1 MALWEVSAMPR
12 QKNYNTQT
20 IYFTD
25 KLRHQ
30 MAQILNF
37 SCTLVEAPMGY
48 GKTTA
53 VREYLKGTDDHVLWH
68 RVYDDSVSGFWI
80 TFSRLFRELDR
91 DRSED
96 LERLGFP
103 NDSVSMQEALKLIE
117 EIEFPAETVL
127 VIDDYHLISATDA
140 SSFIWFL
147 VVNEVDH
154 LHIVLTARYVERLRI
169 EELSLKGYLHHI
181 EKDIFELTPDE
192 ITEYYKLCGIS
203 LRAAEADQLY
213 AITEGWISALYLLM
227 LGAKES
233 GSFVNTNNIHK
244 LVKDAVYDPFS
255 EEIKDFLLCLCIFD
269 SFTMRQAVHMWG
281 DKRADLFLAEVRG
294 KNAFINFDA
303 DAKTYQIHSIFTSF
317 LRELLEKKDSAY
329 KQKLYEKAGLW
340 CLETG
345 DLPAAMHYF
354 YMAGDFEKLLC
365 TAELDKASGNEKKEF
380 IIKYFEQCPPE
391 HKKRHPVALLVYA
404 MALMAFNETALFQ
417 KTCME
422 LALLVQ
428 SGDLEDERRDELAGE
443 LELLESFGKYN
454 DIMAMSEHHKRAC
467 ALLKKPSVF
476 MDTTGSW
483 TFGSPSVLY
492 MFYRESG
499 KLEQEVNDMK
509 EAMPYY
515 YRLTDGH
522 GTGAEQLMEA
532 EWHFC
537 KGDFEN
543 AEIAVHQAFYLAD
556 GAHQPNMTLC
566 ALFLQARMALI
577 RGDYANVL
585 DLSGKIHEAVEK
597 NRLFA
602 LIHTVDMCEGFI
614 HACLQH
620 RSKIPEWLAE
630 GDFSSSR
637 LYFPARAFSNIIY
650 GRALLLNGDYLKLLG
665 ISGQFFGI
673 ASVFPNILPNI
684 YTAIYVGAANERIY
698 RRGEAVT
705 AIRQALELAVPDKVY
720 MPFVENCDFIKPLL
734 EEIYSEGTYRE
745 DITKILELYSPYQ
758 KAVEQISRTYF
769 AEDKPQLSEREEEIA
784 RLASEGLS
792 NRQIGE
798 KLFISENTVKKHL
811 KGVFGKL
818 GVSSRSLLI
827 QHFDTIG

>member
-1 MALWEVSAMPR
+1 MPR
-12 QKNYNTQT
+12 QKNYNTQA

-25 KLRHQ
+25 KLRAQ
-30 MAQILNF
+30 MAQLLNF
-37 SCTLVEAPMGY
+37 PCTLVEAPMGY

-53 VREYLKGTDDHVLWH
+53 VREYLKGTDAHVLWH
-68 RVYDDSVSGFWI
+68 RVYDGSVSGFWI

-127 VIDDYHLISATDA
+127 VIDDYHLISATDV

-169 EELSLKGYLHHI
+169 EELSLKGYLHHL
-181 EKDIFELTPDE
+181 EKEIFELTPNE

-203 LRAAEADQLY
+203 LRAAEADQLF

-227 LGAKES
+227 LSANETH
-233 GSFVNTNNIHK
+233 SFMDTNNIQR
-244 LVKDAVYDPFS
+244 LIKDSIFDPFS

-269 SFTMRQAVHMWG
+269 SFSMGQAIHMWG
-281 DKRADLFLAEVRG
+281 DERAELLLAEVRG
-294 KNAFINFDA
+294 KNAFVNFDA
-303 DAKTYQIHSIFTSF
+303 DAKTFQIHSIFTSF

-329 KQKLYEKAGLW
+329 KQRLYDKAGHW

-354 YMAGDFEKLLC
+354 YMAGDFENLLC
-365 TAELDKASGNEKKEF
+365 TAALDKASGNEKKELV
-380 IIKYFEQCPPE
+380 IKYFEQCPPE
-391 HKKRHPVALLVYA
+391 CKKRHPVALLVYA
-404 MALMAFNETALFQ
+404 MALMAFNEMDLFQ
-417 KTCME
+417 KTCSE
-422 LALLVQ
+422 LALLIRDSNMDAESAQ
-428 SGDLEDERRDELAGE
+428 SLTGE
-443 LELLESFGKYN
+443 LELLLSFTRYN

-499 KLEQEVNDMK
+499 KLEQAVNDMK

-522 GTGAEQLMEA
+522 GTSAEQLMEA

-543 AEIAVHQAFYLAD
+543 AEIAVHQALYLAD
-556 GAHQPNMTLC
+556 GANQPNMILC
-566 ALFLQARMALI
+566 AFFLQARMALL
-577 RGDYANVL
+577 RGDYASVL
-585 DLSGKIHEAVEK
+585 DLLRKIHEAVEK
-597 NRLFA
+597 NRLYA
-602 LIHTVDMCEGFI
+602 LIHTIDMCKGFI
-614 HACLQH
+614 NACLRQ
-620 RSKIPEWLAE
+620 RSNIPEWLAE

-673 ASVFPNILPNI
+673 ASAFPNELPNI

-705 AIRQALELAVPDKVY
+705 AIRQALELALPDKVY

-734 EEIYSEGTYRE
+734 EEIYNEGMYGE

-758 KAVEQISRTYF
+758 KAVEHINRTYF
-769 AEDKPQLSEREEEIA
+769 AEDKPRLSEREEEIA
-784 RLASEGLS
+784 RLASEGFS

-811 KGVFGKL
+811 KGVFEKL

-827 QHFDTIG
+827 QHFDSISLKQL

>member
-1 MALWEVSAMPR
+1 MPR
-12 QKNYNTQT
+12 QKNYNTQA

-25 KLRHQ
+25 KLRCQ
-30 MAQILNF
+30 MAQLLNF
-37 SCTLVEAPMGY
+37 PCTLVEAPMGY

-53 VREYLKGTDDHVLWH
+53 VREYLKSTDAHVLWH
-68 RVYDDSVSGFWI
+68 RVYDGSVSGFWI

-127 VIDDYHLISATDA
+127 VIDDYHLISATDV
-140 SSFIWFL
+140 SRFIWFL
-147 VVNEVDH
+147 VVNEIDH
-154 LHIVLTARYVERLRI
+154 LHIVLTARFVERLKI
-169 EELSLKGYLHHI
+169 EELSLKGYLYHL
-181 EKDIFELTPDE
+181 EKEIFELTPNE

-203 LRAAEADQLY
+203 LRAAEANQLF

-227 LGAKES
+227 LSANETH
-233 GSFVNTNNIHK
+233 SFMDTNNIQR
-244 LVKDAVYDPFS
+244 LIKDSIFDPFS
-255 EEIKDFLLCLCIFD
+255 EEIKDFILCLCIFD
-269 SFTMRQAVHMWG
+269 SFTMGQAIHMWG
-281 DKRADLFLAEVRG
+281 DERADLLLAEVRG
-294 KNAFINFDA
+294 KNAFVNFDA

-329 KQKLYEKAGLW
+329 KQRLYEKAGHW
-340 CLETG
+340 CLEAG
-345 DLPAAMHYF
+345 NLPAAMHYF
-354 YMAGDFEKLLC
+354 YMAGDFENLLC
-365 TAELDKASGNEKKEF
+365 TAELDKASGNEKKELV
-380 IIKYFEQCPPE
+380 IKYFEQCPPE
-391 HKKRHPVALLVYA
+391 CKKRHPVALLVYA
-404 MALMAFNETALFQ
+404 MALMAFNEMDLFQ
-417 KTCME
+417 KTCSE
-422 LALLVQ
+422 LALLIRDSNMDAESAQ
-428 SGDLEDERRDELAGE
+428 SLTGE
-443 LELLESFGKYN
+443 LELLLSFTRYN
-454 DIMAMSEHHKRAC
+454 DIMGMSEHHKRAC

-499 KLEQEVNDMK
+499 KLEQVVNDMK

-515 YRLTDGH
+515 YRLTNGH

-543 AEIAVHQAFYLAD
+543 AEIAVHQALYLAD

-566 ALFLQARMALI
+566 ALFLQARMVLM
-577 RGDYANVL
+577 RGDYASVL
-585 DLSGKIHEAVEK
+585 DLLRKIHEAVEK
-597 NRLFA
+597 NRLYA

-614 HACLQH
+614 HACLKQ
-620 RSKIPEWLAE
+620 RDKIPEWLAE
-630 GDFSSSR
+630 GNFSSSR

-650 GRALLLNGDYLKLLG
+650 GRALLLNGDYMKLLG

-698 RRGEAVT
+698 RRGEAVA

-734 EEIYSEGTYRE
+734 DEIYNEGMYHE
-745 DITKILELYSPYQ
+745 DITKILELYSSYE
-758 KAVEQISRTYF
+758 KAVEHINRTYF

-784 RLASEGLS
+784 RLASEGFS

-811 KGVFGKL
+811 KGVFEKL
-818 GVSSRSLLI
+818 GVSSRSLLM
-827 QHFDTIG
+827 QHFDSIS